1 MTTELRISKEL
12 ALPIDVAGQTIGLV
26 GIRGSGKTNTAGV
39 IAEELLDQ
47 NHPVVVIDPTDAWW
61 GLRSGYP
68 VFIFGGTH
76 GDIPLQDTDGRVIAE
91 FVVKEQVP
99 LILSLR
105 HLRKNAQ
112 RRLVTDFCEELYH
125 LKGQDQYRT
134 PLTVF
139 IDEAPLFVP
148 QKVLGELA
156 RTVGAVEDLI
166 ARGRSSGFG
175 VVLISQRSATINKDV
190 LTQADTIITHRLTGP
205 QDRKALQE
213 WIEENASL
221 AAQKEVLS
229 SLATMP
235 NGRAWVWAPRLDVM
249 KQVQIRLRRT
259 FDSSASPK
267 IGERLAPPKKLTE
280 IDLELLKG
288 RLAEAVKEA
297 QENDPKALRAEIA
310 RLKRELLENRPAPG
324 TDPLELDK
332 ARAAG
337 KIDGYT
343 EACRD
348 MHETVQ
354 PMKVTLSVLQHAV
367 SQLNFAFE
375 RLEAWEKR
383 EPRMTAVR
391 QVSDSRLTN
400 PPPVK
405 HSEQFADQSK
415 FASSDAGSGAK
426 RRMMIA
432 LAQNPGG
439 LSHRKL
445 AILSD
450 VKRGGSTWRA
460 AMAALR
466 RDHQIDESGEHV
478 ALNSAGIRAL
488 GEYEPLPTGAALRA
502 YWRSKMGNATRLAVF
517 DAIISAYPRAISAA
531 HVARYANVEPGGS
544 TWRSHMAYLRG
555 LELVSGSTELRAS
568 EELFD

>member
-1 MTTELRISKEL
+1 MTELRISKDL

-47 NHPVVVIDPTDAWW
+47 NHPIVVIDPTDAWW
-61 GLRSGYP
+61 GVRSGYP
-68 VFIFGGTH
+68 IFIFGGTH

-221 AAQKEVLS
+221 AEQKEVLS

-249 KQVQIRLRRT
+249 KQVQIKLRRT

-267 IGERLAPPKKLTE
+267 IGERLTPPKKLTE

-310 RLKRELLENRPAPG
+310 RLQRELQRAPG
-324 TDPLELDK
+324 VQADEKALAARYLDGVKYGHDTCKQAMDKEFTLARQLLAKASDILADLSIAHGVVSRAYDIQPQQESVPVAKPIARSEL
-332 ARAAG
+332 ATAPAG
-337 KIDGYT
+337 DNG
-343 EACRD
+343 
-348 MHETVQ
+348 
-354 PMKVTLSVLQHAV
+354 
-367 SQLNFAFE
+367 
-375 RLEAWEKR
+375 
-383 EPRMTAVR
+383 
-391 QVSDSRLTN
+391 
-400 PPPVK
+400 
-405 HSEQFADQSK
+405 
-415 FASSDAGSGAK
+415 SSDHGSGAK

-466 RDHQIDESGEHV
+466 RDHQIDESGDYAV
-478 ALNSAGIRAL
+478 LNQAGIRAL
-488 GEYEPLPTGAALRA
+488 GKYEPLPTGDALRD

-517 DAIISAYPRAISAA
+517 DAIISAYPRTISAA
-531 HVARYANVEPGGS
+531 QVARYASVELGGS

-555 LELVSGSTELRAS
+555 LELVSGSAEIRAS